1 MLKFLANN
9 IDISENLDIM
19 SLMDIIAVFK
29 ALSNETRLNI
39 LKWLKSPRKHFT
51 TQHCDVEKYG
61 VCVGL
66 IEKKAGLSQSTI
78 SQYLS
83 LLQQAGLIT
92 MARSGQ
98 WTFCKLNEKAIKE
111 LITELKIE
119 LL

>member
-1 MLKFLANN
+1 M
-9 IDISENLDIM
+9 IT
-19 SLMDIIAVFK
+19 VFK

-39 LKWLKSPRKHFT
+39 LKWLKEPSKYFT
-51 TQHCDVEKYG
+51 SQHCDVEKDG

-92 MARSGQ
+92 MERSGQ
-98 WTFCKLNEKAIKE
+98 WTYCKLNEKAVKE
-111 LITELKIE
+111 LITELKTE